1 MMGTPTPS
9 SFGLTFSRAWFSM
22 RATSGVF
29 MWHMFVVFTPKR
41 LQPNPNRFRFCC
53 PQRLEGFQGSNSP
66 WKISMHRP
74 MDPPNLL
81 GSCLGWRFL
90 DPRKTKAVTTNPTPF
105 KKGPLSGPGCIY
117 PGHFQPKHRLL
128 QLSHT
133 FLTVLGDAL
142 LQLGWWTLGF
152 SVITYQPALTLS
164 RWVPGVPLL
173 VGNGVFLL
181 SFWGGYFGSSP

>member
-1 MMGTPTPS
+1 MVHLKNDGNS
-9 SFGLTFSRAWFSM
+9 NSK
-22 RATSGVF
+22 
-29 MWHMFVVFTPKR
+29 FVWSD
-41 LQPNPNRFRFCC
+41 L
-53 PQRLEGFQGSNSP
+53 FQGVDFPCEQLQGCLCGMLKSWPQKDFNQTKRFAMENFDASTYG
-66 WKISMHRP
+66 
-74 MDPPNLL
+74 PPKSSGQL
-81 GSCLGWRFL
+81 SWMFRFL

-142 LQLGWWTLGF
+142 LQLGWWTLGL
-152 SVITYQPALTLS
+152 QPALTLS